1 MRTRDRILK
10 SLETAYRERFAHA
23 KEREDAEEMSRLDFE
38 LQKEQ
43 IHLEVLLDIRELLSP
58 IEAPEVRQETSLLDE
73 GTALMEKAG
82 TLRRLTRLR

>member
-10 SLETAYRERFAHA
+10 SLETAYRERFKHA
-23 KEREDAEEMSRLDFE
+23 QEREDAEEMSRLDFE
-38 LQKEQ
+38 FQKEQ

-82 TLRRLTRLR
+82 KLRRLTRLR